1 MLSSVLFILIL
12 LSIQYTPTYVYR
24 LITMNVADVYDYKN
38 FENHR
43 IQGAEHTNTFISK
56 PKEKY
61 IESLFEELVTK
72 TGFFE
77 VTLSIHDFEGSMPP
91 QFS

>member
-1 MLSSVLFILIL
+1 
-12 LSIQYTPTYVYR
+12 
-24 LITMNVADVYDYKN
+24 MNVADVYDYKN
-38 FENHR
+38 FQNHR

-72 TGFFE
+72 TGFNSFKDWTIE
-77 VTLSIHDFEGSMPP
+77 FLVF
-91 QFS
+91 FSFNVYKNFKRRRYPCGLIKLKTK